1 MDFTILKE
9 IIALAEAYQQQTKA
23 DTWQKVQFVSW
34 IINEANKPER
44 PPAPAAF
51 VPSQDGL
58 ISMFLG
64 IAYKYA
70 QFYSRRVFR
79 NTKIYSL
86 DDFAVLVSLFPDKE
100 FKKIDVLRM
109 CIQEKSSGN
118 EVLKRLLREELL
130 QEREN
135 PADARSKLL
144 SLTDKGRTQ
153 YGLIQRGISKMAGH
167 IVGDL
172 NAEEKNLLL
181 QVLMKLHQ
189 FHKPYFEENDEET
202 LNKLLN

>member
-1 MDFTILKE
+1 MDYSILKE
-9 IIALAEAYQQQTKA
+9 IIALAEAYQQQTNA
-23 DTWQKVQFVSW
+23 QRWQKEQFVSW
-34 IINEANKPER
+34 IINEANKTQPK
-44 PPAPAAF
+44 PQSMI
-51 VPSQDGL
+51 PSQDGL

-70 QFYSRRVFR
+70 QFYAKRVFR
-79 NTKIYSL
+79 NTEIYSL

-118 EVLKRLLREELL
+118 EVLKRLLRDGML

-153 YGLIQRGISKMAGH
+153 FGLIQNGIQKMSGH

-172 NAEEKNLLL
+172 SIEEKNQLL
-181 QVLMKLHQ
+181 QALMKLH
-189 FHKPYFEENDEET
+189 HYHHPYFEENNEDV
-202 LNKLLN
+202 LKQLLN

>member
-1 MDFTILKE
+1 MDYTILKE
-9 IIALAEAYQQQTKA
+9 IIALAEAYQQQTHA
-23 DTWQKVQFVSW
+23 QRWQKEQFVSW
-34 IINEANKPER
+34 IINEANKSQKESQDI
-44 PPAPAAF
+44 

-70 QFYSRRVFR
+70 QFYARRVFR
-79 NTKIYSL
+79 NTEIYSL

-118 EVLKRLLREELL
+118 EVLKRLLRDGML

-135 PADARSKLL
+135 PNDARSKLL
-144 SLTDKGRTQ
+144 SLTDKGRMQ
-153 YGLIQRGISKMAGH
+153 FGLIQKGIQKMGGH

-172 NAEEKNLLL
+172 SPQEKSHLLEI
-181 QVLMKLHQ
+181 LMKLHQ
-189 FHKPYFEENDEET
+189 FHHPYFEENNEET
-202 LNKLLN
+202 LAKLLS

>member
-1 MDFTILKE
+1 MDYTILKE
-9 IIALAEAYQQQTKA
+9 IIALAEAYQQQTHA
-23 DTWQKVQFVSW
+23 QRWQKEQFVSW
-34 IINEANKPER
+34 IINEANKSQKETR
-44 PPAPAAF
+44 DI

-70 QFYSRRVFR
+70 QFYARRVFR
-79 NTKIYSL
+79 NTEIYSL

-118 EVLKRLLREELL
+118 EVLKRLLRDGML

-135 PADARSKLL
+135 PNDARSKLL
-144 SLTDKGRTQ
+144 SLTDKGRMQ
-153 YGLIQRGISKMAGH
+153 FGLIQKGIQKMGGH

-172 NAEEKNLLL
+172 NPQEKSHLLEI
-181 QVLMKLHQ
+181 LMKLHH
-189 FHKPYFEENDEET
+189 FHHPYFEENNEET
-202 LNKLLN
+202 LAKLLS

>member
-1 MDFTILKE
+1 MDYTILKE
-9 IIALAEAYQQQTKA
+9 IIALAEAYQQQTHA
-23 DTWQKVQFVSW
+23 QRWQKEQFVSW
-34 IINEANKPER
+34 IINEANQSQQVPQTL
-44 PPAPAAF
+44 

-70 QFYSRRVFR
+70 QFYARRVFR
-79 NTKIYSL
+79 NTEVYSL
-86 DDFAVLVSLFPDKE
+86 DDFAVLVSLFPNKE

-118 EVLKRLLREELL
+118 EVLKRLLRDGML
-130 QEREN
+130 QERDN

-153 YGLIQRGISKMAGH
+153 YGLIQNGIQKMAGH
-167 IVGDL
+167 IVGNL
-172 NAEEKNLLL
+172 SIEEKNHLL
-181 QVLMKLHQ
+181 QILMKLHQ
-189 FHKPYFEENDEET
+189 YHHPYFEENNEET
-202 LNKLLN
+202 LKQLLN

>member
-1 MDFTILKE
+1 MDYTVLKE
-9 IIALAEAYQQQTKA
+9 IIALAEAYQQQTHA
-23 DTWQKVQFVSW
+23 QRWQKEQFVSW
-34 IINEANKPER
+34 IINEANKSELSSGG
-44 PPAPAAF
+44 F

-58 ISMFLG
+58 ISMFIG

-70 QFYSRRVFR
+70 QFYARRVFR
-79 NTKIYSL
+79 NTEIYSL

-118 EVLKRLLREELL
+118 EVLKRLLREEML

-135 PADARSKLL
+135 PVDARSKLL

-153 YGLIQRGISKMAGH
+153 YGLIQNGIQKMAGH
-167 IVGDL
+167 IVGNL
-172 NAEEKNLLL
+172 TTEEKNQLL
-181 QVLMKLHQ
+181 QILMKLHQ
-189 FHKPYFEENDEET
+189 YHHPYFEENNEET
-202 LNKLLN
+202 LTQLLN